1 MIEATGLSKRLKI
14 ISCTKEPEKF
24 YLESDREDFEKFRFK
39 NMGELKIVEIIS
51 SCKKFIPKFEKIYY
65 YSEIGDKKIV
75 TSNMGAE
82 YGGRLLLETFRENL
96 FLEDVE
102 MINIPCNHKE
112 RDTLK
117 ERKRQTLD
125 AHLKRIE
132 KMNLKD
138 ISLGDAMNGMEY
150 IIGSVK
156 NSY

>member
-1 MIEATGLSKRLKI
+1 MISATGLSKRLKI
-14 ISCTKEPEKF
+14 TSYTKIF
-24 YLESDREDFEKFRFK
+24 FLESDREDFEKFRFEK
-39 NMGELKIVEIIS
+39 MGELKIVEIIS
-51 SCKKFIPKFEKIYY
+51 SCEEFAPKFRKIYY
-65 YSEIGDKKIV
+65 YSETRNKKIV

-102 MINIPCNHKE
+102 MINVSCNHKK
-112 RDTLK
+112 RDTLN

-132 KMNLKD
+132 KINLKD

-150 IIGSVK
+150 IIRGVK